1 VFYIKNN
8 KFIMI
13 HHLTD
18 HIWIFFGLETPDDK
32 ILRTLTPVP
41 EKGSI
46 RGTTRATGHDEDTIC
61 RWLDIAGAHC
71 QEITDYFFQE
81 LELGQVQ
88 IVKYGHI

>member
-1 VFYIKNN
+1 LRCNTC
-8 KFIMI
+8 I
-13 HHLTD
+13 HCFSETRGT
-18 HIWIFFGLETPDDK
+18 IFFGLETPDDK
-32 ILRTLTPVP
+32 ILRTLAPVP

-46 RGTTRATGHDEDTIC
+46 RGTTRATGHDKDTIC